1 MSVIQQLAELEYLAI
16 EGFHTNPI
24 VDPEEAKR
32 YSTRLHRHL
41 ERISLEYKRRALY
54 KNVQELL
61 YVQTA
66 FGISQVIEGS
76 ILMAIGFYC
85 RASTLIMAG
94 CIVNLF
100 GIIWTVCQML
110 ASVGLR
116 HWQRYYLLGS
126 LIMDGI
132 CLMCFVLGGLFI
144 ALRYS
149 QFISALQKI
158 IPFGPSFHPFM
169 AFLFLLLLGVGATLS
184 FFSLKLLMQQ
194 YKDMA
199 MSPPMPPPSLA
210 PVA

>member
-54 KNVQELL
+54 KNVQDLL
-61 YVQTA
+61 YFQTGI
-66 FGISQVIEGS
+66 GISQVIAGS
-76 ILMAIGFYC
+76 MLMAFGFYC
-85 RASTLIMAG
+85 RALTFIVEG
-94 CIVNLF
+94 CIVNLL
-100 GIIWTVCQML
+100 GIIWIVCQML

-116 HWQRYYLLGS
+116 HWQRHYLLGS

-132 CLMCFVLGGLFI
+132 CLMNFVLCALFI

-158 IPFGPSFHPFM
+158 IPFGPSFHPFIT
-169 AFLFLLLLGVGATLS
+169 FLSLLLLGIAVTLI
-184 FFSLKLLMQQ
+184 SLSLNLLMQQ

-199 MSPPMPPPSLA
+199 MPPPMKPPSLA

>member
-1 MSVIQQLAELEYLAI
+1 MSVIQQLAEIEYLAI

-41 ERISLEYKRRALY
+41 ERISLEYKRRTLY

-61 YVQTA
+61 YFQTL
-66 FGISQVIEGS
+66 FGISLAIAGS
-76 ILMAIGFYC
+76 ILMAFGLYF
-85 RASTLIMAG
+85 RALTLIMAG
-94 CIVNLF
+94 CIMNLW
-100 GIIWTVCQML
+100 GIIWTICQML

-116 HWQRYYLLGS
+116 HWQRHYLLGS

-132 CLMCFVLGGLFI
+132 CLMSYVLGALFI